1 MFNKLV
7 EQLKKFW
14 LYLYYEWKNNKMGKI
29 HVNAYKETY
38 PEWEGFKIKKS
49 KKIKNEKIIRNNK

>member
-1 MFNKLV
+1 
-7 EQLKKFW
+7 
-14 LYLYYEWKNNKMGKI
+14 MGKI